1 MKRTQIICDGDHPYK
16 TYGQVIDPLTDA
28 CFTVKLSENTSAM
41 LIRSGIVDADEH
53 QHFCSRACA
62 IEFINTLLTRWETAQ
77 RGAFEAAKPAPEPV
91 PVPPP
96 PPISTDDPPF

>member
-41 LIRSGIVDADEH
+41 LIRSGIVR
-53 QHFCSRACA
+53 C
-62 IEFINTLLTRWETAQ
+62 
-77 RGAFEAAKPAPEPV
+77 G
-91 PVPPP
+91 
-96 PPISTDDPPF
+96 